1 VNGAGHWCLYKTLP
15 RNFYH
20 KAQADNPGPYG
31 LKVETM
37 VIKAGDREYGS
48 IALYYNNS
56 SL

>member
-1 VNGAGHWCLYKTLP
+1 MSGTGLST
-15 RNFYH
+15 RNTEV
-20 KAQADNPGPYG
+20 KRYG